1 MASEKIDQIV
11 PSKYYSHT
19 IQHWYLGPPAILITR
34 NISPRN
40 NVRDN
45 RASPSDTM
53 IAIIGA
59 TGPVRGGASTV

>member
-19 IQHWYLGPPAILITR
+19 IQYWYIGPPAILMTR

-40 NVRDN
+40 HVRDN
-45 RASPSDTM
+45 RVVPSDTM
-53 IAIIGA
+53 IVIIGA
-59 TGPVRGGASTV
+59 TGPVRGGASTA